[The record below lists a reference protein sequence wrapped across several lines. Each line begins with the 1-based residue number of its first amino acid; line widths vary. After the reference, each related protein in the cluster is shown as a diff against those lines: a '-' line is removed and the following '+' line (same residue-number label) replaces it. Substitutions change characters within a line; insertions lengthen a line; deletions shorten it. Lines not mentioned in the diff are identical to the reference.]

1 MSLFNTRFLHR
12 PLRALLLAVTT
23 SALLACGGG
32 DGTVASDREGG
43 LRSLSPEFASRKAI
57 AYSPFRTAENETQL
71 DAEVIPRANIEQDL
85 RLLQAADFGL
95 IRVFSSSDK
104 LAKQTLQVIRE
115 NRLDIK
121 MMLGIWIQSG
131 NDAANQAEIARG
143 VALAQEFSDIVL
155 AVSVG
160 NETMVS
166 WAQNKLDPDD
176 MANYL
181 RQVRTQI
188 AQPVTT
194 DDNWAFYASAP
205 KAVLETIDF
214 AAVHTYPGLDTRYN
228 EDLWDW
234 KQEAIPEA
242 QRAAAM
248 MDAALVSAKNEF
260 QAARDHLD
268 SKQLSAMPIVIGET
282 GWNAVDLG
290 YQAFRAHPVNQKLYL
305 DRLSTWVADG
315 RNGKGPLNVF
325 YFQAFDERWKQ
336 GDDGWGLFNKD
347 RQARYAMQRAFPN
360 ATWAKEAGNFTDAD
374 AVYYKP
380 IVPNAAITKDT
391 YTIFSNAPVG
401 ASDQRTDGEGLTWN
415 AWENGSTAIGR
426 IIQSDAAPSD
436 GPDSLEITP
445 TPLVWGWGFAH
456 GGLPSGAANLSQYAA
471 NGKLKFWIKSN
482 NYPGQLEVGVRTG
495 TASGGAVDA
504 YVKMR
509 TGDFGHCNNNTW
521 CQVTIPLSTL
531 LANNQ
536 GDLSYVLDRFVIAD
550 RFEQTGKAQGTTGL
564 PKVLI
569 DGIQLTKN

>member
-1 MSLFNTRFLHR
+1 MSLFSTRFLRR

-23 SALLACGGG
+23 SALLACGGA

-43 LRSLSPEFASRKAI
+43 VRSLSPEFASRKAI
-57 AYSPFRTAENETQL
+57 AYSPFRTAANESGL
-71 DAEVIPRANIEQDL
+71 DAEAIPKANIEQDL

-104 LAKQTLQVIRE
+104 LARQTLEVIRE
-115 NRLDIK
+115 KQLDIK
-121 MMLGIWIQSG
+121 MQLGMWIQG
-131 NDAANQAEIARG
+131 GDDASNQAEIARG

-160 NETMVS
+160 NEALVS
-166 WAQNKLDPDD
+166 WSRHRSTPAD
-176 MANYL
+176 MAGYL
-181 RQVRTQI
+181 RNVRTQI

-194 DDNWAFYASAP
+194 NDNWAFYANAP
-205 KAVLETIDF
+205 RAVLDTIDYV
-214 AAVHTYPGLDTRYN
+214 AVHTYPNLDSQYN
-228 EDLWDW
+228 PDLWDW
-234 KQEAIPEA
+234 KQEAVPEA

-248 MDAALVSAKNEF
+248 MDAAIASAKREF
-260 QAARDHLD
+260 QAVRNHLD
-268 SKQLSAMPIVIGET
+268 SKRLESMPIVIGET
-282 GWNAVDLG
+282 GWNALDKG
-290 YQAFRAHPVNQKLYL
+290 AQAFRAHPVNQKLYL
-305 DRLSTWVADG
+305 DRLNAWVADG
-315 RNGKGPLNVF
+315 RAGNGPMNVF
-325 YFQAFDERWKQ
+325 YFQGFDEPWKQ
-336 GDDGWGLFNKD
+336 NDDGWGLFNKD
-347 RQARYAMQRAFPN
+347 RQARYAMQQAFPD
-360 ATWAKEAGNFTDAD
+360 ATWAKEAGSYTDAD

-380 IVPNAAITKDT
+380 IAPNAAITTDT

-401 ASDQRTDGEGLTWN
+401 TSDQRTDGEGLTWN
-415 AWENGSTAIGR
+415 AWENGITAEGR
-426 IIQSDAAPSD
+426 IIASDAAPND
-436 GPDSLEITP
+436 GADSLEITP
-445 TPLVWGWGFAH
+445 TPQPWGWGFAH

-504 YVKMR
+504 YVKMQ

-550 RFEQTGKAQGTTGL
+550 RYELTGKAQGTANL